1 MAGAMLPGGAATIA
15 NGPCEARPGCF
26 RSGGSDPHSAT
37 GYDGA
42 DRRPGHF
49 AIGSRRPRTG
59 ESPDPDHDPRSSTFI
74 DWRSNSA
81 ACGYCGH
88 CSRSTTARFVKSLKL
103 EYTYMNA
110 LTSLGMQGAKIPIYF
125 VTDRGAIEAA
135 LASLAAPDPAK
146 VRVVRIADTL
156 NLERFQASEACVGAT
171 NGHFVSTAGAA
182 RAMEFDSAANLLP
195 W

>member
-81 ACGYCGH
+81 ACGHCGH
-88 CSRSTTARFVKSLKL
+88 CSRSTTARFVKSLNL

-110 LTSLGMQGAKIPIYF
+110 LTSLGTQGAKI
-125 VTDRGAIEAA
+125 
-135 LASLAAPDPAK
+135 L
-146 VRVVRIADTL
+146 
-156 NLERFQASEACVGAT
+156 
-171 NGHFVSTAGAA
+171 STSIRTAA
-182 RAMEFDSAANLLP
+182 RSRRHWLSWRLLTRRRCAWCGLPIRSTWSAFKPRRPVLGRRMDTP
-195 W
+195 